1 MPISDN
7 IKNGLIASGHLKTA
21 VRNTPSQYRG
31 RQKQYFG
38 DPSAEFVH
46 QYAKYASDFIEA
58 RVQGLNPDALY
69 EWETTSIRMADIA
82 PKTASTLRKQ
92 DDYKDIMF
100 ADESIEYVPEGTKI
114 DAMGSI
120 WLVTNPQ
127 NISNATGS
135 GVAQRCRST
144 WNHLDWY
151 GRVRK
156 EPILVEKQQA
166 MATANDFQGV
176 SLIMQG
182 YFNIICQKNP
192 ETDEL
197 DQNSRLIL
205 GRRAFQ
211 ITGYSDVTQ
220 EFTGEDESTHLLY
233 FAARIQEPDETIDD
247 LVRRVA
253 GGKTFSWEIRIS
265 GATVLRAGE
274 TAQMAAESIRC
285 GEAVEG
291 GDEKHPASYFWETS
305 DETVA
310 RVDAGGLVTAVS
322 AGSCTI
328 TARLAQNPEIESKIT
343 LSVADEKSGA
353 EVRFLT
359 EPPEMIGA
367 YDAATLRAACY
378 EGGEK
383 KDDAV
388 TWEISGAS
396 EDAYTAA
403 VLGNQVTLQNWGGS
417 ETPLT
422 VTAKYGDASINAS
435 IRLEAI

>member
-1 MPISDN
+1 MSENDAIRN
-7 IKNGLIASGHLKTA
+7 VTLLGGTA
-21 VRNTPSQYRG
+21 ARRTNAPKQYSG
-31 RQKQYFG
+31 RQKQYSG
-38 DPSAEFVH
+38 DATALFYAER
-46 QYAKYASDFIEA
+46 AKYATDFVDA
-58 RVQGLNPDALY
+58 QVQGLVPGDFYAWRGQKMRISDTIKQGASLTRKTDDQKEY
-69 EWETTSIRMADIA
+69 LLADRGI
-82 PKTASTLRKQ
+82 
-92 DDYKDIMF
+92 DYI
-100 ADESIEYVPEGTKI
+100 PEGAKVET
-114 DAMGSI
+114 MGST
-120 WLVTNPQ
+120 WLVTNP
-127 NISNATGS
+127 SNLS
-135 GVAQRCRST
+135 GVAGSGIMRRCNAT

-166 MATANDFQGV
+166 MATANDFQEV

-192 ETDEL
+192 ETEEL

-247 LVRRVA
+247 LARRVA
-253 GGKTFSWEIRIS
+253 GGKTFLWEIRIS
-265 GATVLRAGE
+265 GAAVLRAGE
-274 TAQMAAESIRC
+274 TAQMEAESIRC
-285 GEAVEG
+285 GEAVSG
-291 GDEKHPASYFWETS
+291 GDEKHPVSYFWESS

-310 RVDAGGLVTAVS
+310 RVDAGGLVTAVG

-328 TARLAQNPEIESKIT
+328 TARLAQNPEIESRIT
-343 LSVADEKSGA
+343 LSVADEKSGT

-359 EPPEMIGA
+359 EPPETIGA
-367 YDAATLRAACY
+367 YDAATLRAVYY

-383 KDDAV
+383 KGNAV

-403 VLGNQVTLQNWGGS
+403 VLGNQVTIQNWGGS

-422 VTAKYGDASINAS
+422 VTAKCGDASASAS
-435 IRLEAI
+435 IRLEGI

>member
-1 MPISDN
+1 MSENDAIRN
-7 IKNGLIASGHLKTA
+7 VTLLGGTA
-21 VRNTPSQYRG
+21 ARRTNAPKQYSG
-31 RQKQYFG
+31 RQKQYGGNATALFY
-38 DPSAEFVH
+38 AER
-46 QYAKYASDFIEA
+46 AKYATDFVDA
-58 RVQGLNPDALY
+58 QVQGLVPGDFYAWSGQKMRISDTIKQGASLTRKTDDQKEY
-69 EWETTSIRMADIA
+69 LLAD
-82 PKTASTLRKQ
+82 RGV
-92 DDYKDIMF
+92 DYI
-100 ADESIEYVPEGTKI
+100 PEGAKI
-114 DAMGSI
+114 ETMGST
-120 WLVTNPQ
+120 WLATNP
-127 NISNATGS
+127 SNLSSVAGS
-135 GVAQRCRST
+135 GIMRRCNAT

-151 GRVRK
+151 GNLRK

-233 FAARIQEPDETIDD
+233 FAARIQEPDKTIDD
-247 LVRRVA
+247 LARRVA

-274 TAQMAAESIRC
+274 TAQMEAESIRC
-285 GEAVEG
+285 GEAVAG
-291 GDEKHPASYFWETS
+291 GDEKHPVSYFWETS

-310 RVDAGGLVTAVS
+310 RVDAGGLVTALG

-367 YDAATLRAACY
+367 YDAATLRAAYY

-388 TWEISGAS
+388 TWGISGAS

-422 VTAKYGDASINAS
+422 VTAKYGDASISAS

>member
-1 MPISDN
+1 MSANDAIRN
-7 IKNGLIASGHLKTA
+7 VTLLGGTASRRA
-21 VRNTPSQYRG
+21 NVPRQYND
-31 RQKQYFG
+31 RQKQYGG
-38 DPSAEFVH
+38 DATALFYAER
-46 QYAKYASDFIEA
+46 AKYATDFVDA
-58 RVQGLNPDALY
+58 RVQGLVPGDFYAWRGQKMRISDTIKQGASLTRKTDDQKEY
-69 EWETTSIRMADIA
+69 LLADRSI
-82 PKTASTLRKQ
+82 
-92 DDYKDIMF
+92 DYI
-100 ADESIEYVPEGTKI
+100 PEGAKI
-114 DAMGSI
+114 ETMGST
-120 WLVTNPQ
+120 WLATNP
-127 NISNATGS
+127 SNLSSAAGS
-135 GVAQRCRST
+135 GIMRRCNAT

-151 GRVRK
+151 GKVLK

-166 MATANDFQGV
+166 MATANDFQEAA
-176 SLIMQG
+176 LIMQG

-220 EFTGEDESTHLLY
+220 EFTGEEESTHLLY

-247 LVRRVA
+247 LARRVA

-265 GATVLRAGE
+265 GTTVLSEGA
-274 TAQMAAESIRC
+274 TAQMTAESIRC
-285 GEAVEG
+285 GVHVDR
-291 GDEKHPASYFWETS
+291 DECRPVSYFWES
-305 DETVA
+305 NDESIAT
-310 RVDAGGLVTAVS
+310 VDADGLVTAVG
-322 AGSCTI
+322 AGNCTI
-328 TARLAQNPEIESKIT
+328 TARLAQNPEIVSEIALT
-343 LSVADEKSGA
+343 VADAASGA

-367 YDAATLRAACY
+367 YDAVTLRAAYY
-378 EGGEK
+378 EGGTR

-388 TWEISGAS
+388 TWEMSGAS

-403 VLGNQVTLQNWGGS
+403 ALGNQLTIQNWGGS

-422 VTAKYGDASINAS
+422 VTAKYGDASVSAS

>member
-1 MPISDN
+1 MSENDAIRNVTLLGDTAERR
-7 IKNGLIASGHLKTA
+7 KNA
-21 VRNTPSQYRG
+21 P
-31 RQKQYFG
+31 KQYSGRRKQYTG
-38 DPSAEFVH
+38 DATALFYAERARYATDFV
-46 QYAKYASDFIEA
+46 DA
-58 RVQGLNPDALY
+58 RVQGLAPGDFYAWSAQRMRISDTVKQGANLSRRTDDQKEYLL
-69 EWETTSIRMADIA
+69 ENRSID
-82 PKTASTLRKQ
+82 
-92 DDYKDIMF
+92 
-100 ADESIEYVPEGTKI
+100 YVPEGAKI
-114 DAMGSI
+114 ETMGST
-120 WLVTNPQ
+120 WLVTNPA
-127 NISNATGS
+127 NLSSAAGS
-135 GVAQRCRST
+135 GIMRRCNAT

-151 GRVRK
+151 GNIRK
-156 EPILVEKQQA
+156 EPLVVEKQQA
-166 MATANDFQGV
+166 MANSNDTQDI

-182 YFNIICQKNP
+182 YFNIICQRNP

-233 FAARIQEPDETIDD
+233 FAARIQEPDKTIDD
-247 LVRRVA
+247 LARRVA

-265 GATVLRAGE
+265 GATVLNAGA
-274 TAQMAAESIRC
+274 TTQMAAESLRC
-285 GEAVEG
+285 GEAVAG
-291 GDEKHPASYFWETS
+291 GDEKHPVSYYWETS

-328 TARLAQNPEIESKIT
+328 TARLAQNPEIASEIT

-367 YDAATLRAACY
+367 YDAATLQAAYY

-403 VLGNQVTLQNWGGS
+403 VLGNQVTIQNWGGS

-422 VTAKYGDASINAS
+422 VTAKSGNASASAS
-435 IRLEAI
+435 IRLEGI

>member
-1 MPISDN
+1 MSENDAIRN
-7 IKNGLIASGHLKTA
+7 VTLLGGTA
-21 VRNTPSQYRG
+21 ARRTNAPKQYSG
-31 RQKQYFG
+31 RQKQYGG
-38 DPSAEFVH
+38 DATALFYAER
-46 QYAKYASDFIEA
+46 AKYATDFVDA
-58 RVQGLNPDALY
+58 QVQGLVPGDFYAWRGQKMRISDTIKQGASLTRKTDDQKEY
-69 EWETTSIRMADIA
+69 LLADRGI
-82 PKTASTLRKQ
+82 
-92 DDYKDIMF
+92 DYI
-100 ADESIEYVPEGTKI
+100 PEGAKI
-114 DAMGSI
+114 ETMGST
-120 WLVTNPQ
+120 WLATNP
-127 NISNATGS
+127 SNLSSVAGS
-135 GVAQRCRST
+135 GIMRRCNAT

-166 MATANDFQGV
+166 MATANEFQGV

-247 LVRRVA
+247 LARRVA

-285 GEAVEG
+285 GEAVA
-291 GDEKHPASYFWETS
+291 DEDGEHPVSYFWETS

-310 RVDAGGLVTAVS
+310 RVDAGGLVTAVG
-322 AGSCTI
+322 AGGCTI

-343 LSVADEKSGA
+343 LSVADAESGA

-367 YDAATLRAACY
+367 YDAATLRAAYY
-378 EGGEK
+378 EGGAQ
-383 KDDAV
+383 KDHEL

-396 EDAYTAA
+396 EEAYTAA
-403 VLGNQVTLQNWGGS
+403 VIGNQVTVQNWGGS

-422 VTAKYGDASINAS
+422 VTAKYGNASVSAS

>member
-1 MPISDN
+1 MSENDAIRN
-7 IKNGLIASGHLKTA
+7 VTLLGGTA
-21 VRNTPSQYRG
+21 ARRTNAPKQYSG
-31 RQKQYFG
+31 RQKQYSG
-38 DPSAEFVH
+38 DATALFYAER
-46 QYAKYASDFIEA
+46 AKYATDFVDA
-58 RVQGLNPDALY
+58 RVQGL
-69 EWETTSIRMADIA
+69 A
-82 PKTASTLRKQ
+82 PNDFYAWRGQKMRISDTIKQGASLTRKT
-92 DDYKDIMF
+92 DDQK
-100 ADESIEYVPEGTKI
+100 EYLLAERGIDYIPEGAKI
-114 DAMGSI
+114 ETMGST
-120 WLVTNPQ
+120 WLATNP
-127 NISNATGS
+127 SNLSSVAGS
-135 GVAQRCRST
+135 GIMRRCNAT

-247 LVRRVA
+247 LARRVA
-253 GGKTFSWEIRIS
+253 GGKIFSWEIRIS

-285 GEAVEG
+285 GEAVAG
-291 GDEKHPASYFWETS
+291 GDEKHPISYFWETS

-310 RVDAGGLVTAVS
+310 RVDAGGLVTAVG

-343 LSVADEKSGA
+343 LSVANEKSGA

-403 VLGNQVTLQNWGGS
+403 VLGNQVTIQNWGGS

-422 VTAKYGDASINAS
+422 VTAKYGDASISAS

>member
-1 MPISDN
+1 MSENDAI
-7 IKNGLIASGHLKTA
+7 
-21 VRNTPSQYRG
+21 RNVTLLGGMAARRTNAPKQYSG
-31 RQKQYFG
+31 RQKQYSG
-38 DPSAEFVH
+38 DATALFYAER
-46 QYAKYASDFIEA
+46 AKYATDFVDA
-58 RVQGLNPDALY
+58 QVQGLVPGDFYAWRGQKMRISDTIKQGASLTRKTDDQKEY
-69 EWETTSIRMADIA
+69 LLAD
-82 PKTASTLRKQ
+82 RGV
-92 DDYKDIMF
+92 DYI
-100 ADESIEYVPEGTKI
+100 PEGAKI
-114 DAMGSI
+114 ETMGST
-120 WLVTNPQ
+120 WLATNP
-127 NISNATGS
+127 SNLSSVAGS
-135 GVAQRCRST
+135 GIMRRCNAT

-285 GEAVEG
+285 GEAVAG
-291 GDEKHPASYFWETS
+291 GDEKHPISYFWETS

-310 RVDAGGLVTAVS
+310 RVDAGGLVTAVG

-403 VLGNQVTLQNWGGS
+403 VLGNQVTIQNWGGS

-422 VTAKYGDASINAS
+422 VMAKYGDAKASTS

>member
-1 MPISDN
+1 MSENDAI
-7 IKNGLIASGHLKTA
+7 
-21 VRNTPSQYRG
+21 RNVTLLGGMAARRTNAPKQYSG
-31 RQKQYFG
+31 RQKQYSG
-38 DPSAEFVH
+38 DATALFYAER
-46 QYAKYASDFIEA
+46 AKYATDFVDA
-58 RVQGLNPDALY
+58 QVQGLVPGDFYAWRGQKMRISDTIKQGASLTRKTDDQKEY
-69 EWETTSIRMADIA
+69 LLADRDI
-82 PKTASTLRKQ
+82 
-92 DDYKDIMF
+92 DYI
-100 ADESIEYVPEGTKI
+100 PEGAKI
-114 DAMGSI
+114 ETMGST
-120 WLVTNPQ
+120 WLATNP
-127 NISNATGS
+127 SNLSSVAGS
-135 GVAQRCRST
+135 GIMRRCNAT

-247 LVRRVA
+247 LARRVA

-274 TAQMAAESIRC
+274 IAQMAAESIRC
-285 GEAVEG
+285 GEAVAG
-291 GDEKHPASYFWETS
+291 GDEKHPVSYFWETS

-328 TARLAQNPEIESKIT
+328 TARLAQNQEIESKIT

-367 YDAATLRAACY
+367 YDAATLRAAYY

-403 VLGNQVTLQNWGGS
+403 VLGNQVTIQNWGGS

-422 VTAKYGDASINAS
+422 VTAKYGDASISAS

>member
-1 MPISDN
+1 MSENDAIRN
-7 IKNGLIASGHLKTA
+7 VTLLGGTA
-21 VRNTPSQYRG
+21 ARRTNAPKQYSG
-31 RQKQYFG
+31 RQRQYSG
-38 DPSAEFVH
+38 DATVLFYAER
-46 QYAKYASDFIEA
+46 AKYATDFVDA
-58 RVQGLNPDALY
+58 QVQGLLPGDFYAWRGQKMRISDTIKQGASLTRKTDDQKEY
-69 EWETTSIRMADIA
+69 LLADRGI
-82 PKTASTLRKQ
+82 
-92 DDYKDIMF
+92 DYI
-100 ADESIEYVPEGTKI
+100 PEGAKVET
-114 DAMGSI
+114 MGST
-120 WLVTNPQ
+120 WLVTNP
-127 NISNATGS
+127 SNLS
-135 GVAQRCRST
+135 GVAGSGIMRRCNAT

-166 MATANDFQGV
+166 MATANDFQDV

-192 ETDEL
+192 ETEEL

-233 FAARIQEPDETIDD
+233 FAARIQEPDEAIDD
-247 LVRRVA
+247 LARRVA

-265 GATVLRAGE
+265 GAAVLRAGE
-274 TAQMAAESIRC
+274 TAQMEAESIRC
-285 GEAVEG
+285 GEAVAR
-291 GDEKHPASYFWETS
+291 GDEKHPVSYFWETS
-305 DETVA
+305 DEAVA
-310 RVDAGGLVTAVS
+310 RVDAGGLVTAVG

-328 TARLAQNPEIESKIT
+328 TARLAQNPEIESRIT

-359 EPPEMIGA
+359 EPPETIGA
-367 YDAATLRAACY
+367 YDAATLRAAYY

-383 KDDAV
+383 KGNAV
-388 TWEISGAS
+388 TWEITGAS

-403 VLGNQVTLQNWGGS
+403 VLGNQVTIQNWGGS

-422 VTAKYGDASINAS
+422 VTAKYGDASASAS
-435 IRLEAI
+435 IRLEGI

>member
-1 MPISDN
+1 MSENDAIRN
-7 IKNGLIASGHLKTA
+7 VTLLGGTA
-21 VRNTPSQYRG
+21 ARRTNAPKQYG
-31 RQKQYFG
+31 DRQKQYGG
-38 DPSAEFVH
+38 DAAALFYAER
-46 QYAKYASDFIEA
+46 AKYATDFVDA
-58 RVQGLNPDALY
+58 RVQGLVPGDFYAWRGQKMRISDTIKQGASLTRKTDDQKEY
-69 EWETTSIRMADIA
+69 LLADRGI
-82 PKTASTLRKQ
+82 
-92 DDYKDIMF
+92 DYI
-100 ADESIEYVPEGTKI
+100 PEGAKI
-114 DAMGSI
+114 ETMGST
-120 WLVTNPQ
+120 WLATNP
-127 NISNATGS
+127 SNLSSVAGS
-135 GVAQRCRST
+135 GIMRRCNAT

-247 LVRRVA
+247 LARRVA

-285 GEAVEG
+285 GEAVAG
-291 GDEKHPASYFWETS
+291 GDEKHPVSHFWETS
-305 DETVA
+305 DESVA
-310 RVDAGGLVTAVS
+310 CVDAGGYVTAVG

-328 TARLAQNPEIESKIT
+328 TARLAQNPEVESKII

-359 EPPEMIGA
+359 EPPERIGA

-403 VLGNQVTLQNWGGS
+403 VLGNQVTIQNWGGS
-417 ETPLT
+417 KTPLT
-422 VTAKYGDASINAS
+422 VTAKYGDASISAS
-435 IRLEAI
+435 IRLEEI

>member
-1 MPISDN
+1 MSENDAIRNVTLLGGTAARRTNAPKQYSD
-7 IKNGLIASGHLKTA
+7 
-21 VRNTPSQYRG
+21 
-31 RQKQYFG
+31 RQKQYGG
-38 DPSAEFVH
+38 DAAALFYAER
-46 QYAKYASDFIEA
+46 AKYATDFVDA
-58 RVQGLNPDALY
+58 QVQGLVPNDFYAWRGQKMRISDTIKQGASLTRKTDDQKEY
-69 EWETTSIRMADIA
+69 LLADRGI
-82 PKTASTLRKQ
+82 
-92 DDYKDIMF
+92 DYI
-100 ADESIEYVPEGTKI
+100 PEGAKI
-114 DAMGSI
+114 ETMGST
-120 WLVTNPQ
+120 WLATNP
-127 NISNATGS
+127 SNLSSVAGS
-135 GVAQRCRST
+135 GIMRRCNAT

-166 MATANDFQGV
+166 MATANDFQDV

-192 ETDEL
+192 ETEEL

-247 LVRRVA
+247 LARRVA

-265 GATVLRAGE
+265 GTTVLSEGA
-274 TAQMAAESIRC
+274 TAQMTAESIRC
-285 GEAVEG
+285 GEAVAG
-291 GDEKHPASYFWETS
+291 GDEEHPVSYFWESS

-322 AGSCTI
+322 SGSCTI
-328 TARLAQNPEIESKIT
+328 TARLAQNPEIVSEIALT
-343 LSVADEKSGA
+343 VADAASGA

-367 YDAATLRAACY
+367 YDAVTLRAAYY

-383 KDDAV
+383 KDNAV

-403 VLGNQVTLQNWGGS
+403 VLGNQVTIQNWGGS

-422 VTAKYGDASINAS
+422 VTAKCGNASASAS
-435 IRLEAI
+435 IRLEGI

>member
-1 MPISDN
+1 MSENDAIRN
-7 IKNGLIASGHLKTA
+7 VTLLGGTA
-21 VRNTPSQYRG
+21 ARRTNAPKQYSG
-31 RQKQYFG
+31 RQKQYGG
-38 DPSAEFVH
+38 DAAALFYAER
-46 QYAKYASDFIEA
+46 AKYATDFVDA
-58 RVQGLNPDALY
+58 QVQGLVPGDFYAWRGQKMRISDTIKQGASLTRKTDDQKEY
-69 EWETTSIRMADIA
+69 LLAD
-82 PKTASTLRKQ
+82 RGV
-92 DDYKDIMF
+92 DYI
-100 ADESIEYVPEGTKI
+100 PEGAKI
-114 DAMGSI
+114 ETMGST
-120 WLVTNPQ
+120 WLATNPA
-127 NISNATGS
+127 NLSSVAGS
-135 GVAQRCRST
+135 GIMRRCNAT

-247 LVRRVA
+247 LARRVA

-274 TAQMAAESIRC
+274 TARMAAESIRC
-285 GEAVEG
+285 GEAVAD
-291 GDEKHPASYFWETS
+291 GDEKHPVSYFWKTS

-310 RVDAGGLVTAVS
+310 RVDAGGLVTAVG

-328 TARLAQNPEIESKIT
+328 TARLAQNNDISSEVTMTVEENT
-343 LSVADEKSGA
+343 GA
-353 EVRFLT
+353 GGVRFLT
-359 EPPEMIGA
+359 EPPEVLGA
-367 YDAATLRAACY
+367 YEAVTLQAAY
-378 EGGEK
+378 FVGGVQQE
-383 KDDAV
+383 DAV
-388 TWEISGAS
+388 VWEFSGA
-396 EDAYTAA
+396 EEEAYTAS
-403 VLGNQVTLQNWGGS
+403 VLRNRVTVQNWGGS

-422 VTAKYGDASINAS
+422 VTAKCGNASASAS
-435 IRLEAI
+435 IRLEGI

>member
-1 MPISDN
+1 MSENDAIRN
-7 IKNGLIASGHLKTA
+7 VTLLGGTA
-21 VRNTPSQYRG
+21 ARRTNAPKQYSG
-31 RQKQYFG
+31 RQKQYSG
-38 DPSAEFVH
+38 DATALFYAER
-46 QYAKYASDFIEA
+46 AKYATDFVDA
-58 RVQGLNPDALY
+58 QVQGLVPGDFYAWRGQKMRISDTIKQGASLTRKTDDQKEYLLENR
-69 EWETTSIRMADIA
+69 SID
-82 PKTASTLRKQ
+82 
-92 DDYKDIMF
+92 
-100 ADESIEYVPEGTKI
+100 YVPEGAKI
-114 DAMGSI
+114 ETMGST
-120 WLVTNPQ
+120 WLATNP
-127 NISNATGS
+127 SNLSSVAGS
-135 GVAQRCRST
+135 GIMRRCNAT

-166 MATANDFQGV
+166 MATANAFQGV

-182 YFNIICQKNP
+182 SFNIICQKNP
-192 ETDEL
+192 DTEEL

-220 EFTGEDESTHLLY
+220 EFTGEDESAHLLY

-247 LVRRVA
+247 LARRVA

-285 GEAVEG
+285 GEAAAG
-291 GDEKHPASYFWETS
+291 GDEKHPVSYFWETS

-310 RVDAGGLVTAVS
+310 RVDAGGLVTAVG

-359 EPPEMIGA
+359 EPPETIGA
-367 YDAATLRAACY
+367 YDAATLRAAYY

-383 KDDAV
+383 KGNAV

-403 VLGNQVTLQNWGGS
+403 VLGNQVTIQNWGGS

-422 VTAKYGDASINAS
+422 VTAKCGNASASAS
-435 IRLEAI
+435 IRLEGI

>member
-1 MPISDN
+1 MSENDAIRN
-7 IKNGLIASGHLKTA
+7 VTLLGGTA
-21 VRNTPSQYRG
+21 ARRTNAPKQYSG
-31 RQKQYFG
+31 RQKQYGGNATALFY
-38 DPSAEFVH
+38 AER
-46 QYAKYASDFIEA
+46 AKYATDFVDA
-58 RVQGLNPDALY
+58 QVQGLVPGDFYAWSGQKMRISDTIKQGVSLTRKTDDQKEY
-69 EWETTSIRMADIA
+69 LLAD
-82 PKTASTLRKQ
+82 RGV
-92 DDYKDIMF
+92 DYI
-100 ADESIEYVPEGTKI
+100 PEGAKI
-114 DAMGSI
+114 ETMGST
-120 WLVTNPQ
+120 WLATNP
-127 NISNATGS
+127 SNLSSVAGS
-135 GVAQRCRST
+135 GIMRRCNAT

-151 GRVRK
+151 GNLRK

-233 FAARIQEPDETIDD
+233 FAARIQEPDKTIDD
-247 LVRRVA
+247 LARRVA

-274 TAQMAAESIRC
+274 TAQMEAESIRC
-285 GEAVEG
+285 GEAVAG
-291 GDEKHPASYFWETS
+291 GDEKHPVSYFWETS

-310 RVDAGGLVTAVS
+310 RVDAGGLVTALG

-367 YDAATLRAACY
+367 YDAATLRAAYY

-388 TWEISGAS
+388 TWGISGAS

-422 VTAKYGDASINAS
+422 VTAKYGDASISAS

>member
-1 MPISDN
+1 MSENDAIRN
-7 IKNGLIASGHLKTA
+7 VTLLGGTA
-21 VRNTPSQYRG
+21 ARRTNAPKQYSG
-31 RQKQYFG
+31 RQKQYSG
-38 DPSAEFVH
+38 DATALFYAER
-46 QYAKYASDFIEA
+46 AKYATDFVDA
-58 RVQGLNPDALY
+58 QVQGLVPGDFYAWRGQKMRISDTIKQGASLTRKTDDQKEY
-69 EWETTSIRMADIA
+69 LLADRGI
-82 PKTASTLRKQ
+82 
-92 DDYKDIMF
+92 DYI
-100 ADESIEYVPEGTKI
+100 PEGAKI
-114 DAMGSI
+114 ETMGST
-120 WLVTNPQ
+120 WLVTNP
-127 NISNATGS
+127 SNLS
-135 GVAQRCRST
+135 GVAGSGIMRRCNAT

-151 GRVRK
+151 GNIRK

-166 MATANDFQGV
+166 MATANDFQDV

-192 ETDEL
+192 ETEEL

-233 FAARIQEPDETIDD
+233 FAARIQEPDEAIDD
-247 LVRRVA
+247 LARRVS

-265 GATVLRAGE
+265 GAAVLRAGE
-274 TAQMAAESIRC
+274 TAQMEAESIRC
-285 GEAVEG
+285 GEAVAR
-291 GDEKHPASYFWETS
+291 GDEKHPVSYFWETS
-305 DETVA
+305 DEAVA
-310 RVDAGGLVTAVS
+310 RVDVGGLVTAVG

-328 TARLAQNPEIESKIT
+328 TARLAQNPEIESKIA

-359 EPPEMIGA
+359 EPPETIGA
-367 YDAATLRAACY
+367 YDAATLRADYY

-383 KDDAV
+383 KDKAV

-403 VLGNQVTLQNWGGS
+403 ALGNQMTIQNWGGS

-422 VTAKYGDASINAS
+422 VTAKCGDASASAS
-435 IRLEAI
+435 IRLEGI

>member
-1 MPISDN
+1 MSENDAIRN
-7 IKNGLIASGHLKTA
+7 VTLLGGTA
-21 VRNTPSQYRG
+21 ARRTNAPKQYSG
-31 RQKQYFG
+31 RQKQYGG
-38 DPSAEFVH
+38 DATALFYAER
-46 QYAKYASDFIEA
+46 AKYATDFVDA
-58 RVQGLNPDALY
+58 QVQGLVPGDFYAWRGQKMRISDTIKQGASLTRKTDDQKEY
-69 EWETTSIRMADIA
+69 LLAD
-82 PKTASTLRKQ
+82 RGV
-92 DDYKDIMF
+92 DYI
-100 ADESIEYVPEGTKI
+100 PEGAKI
-114 DAMGSI
+114 ETMGST
-120 WLVTNPQ
+120 WLATNP
-127 NISNATGS
+127 SNLSSVAGS
-135 GVAQRCRST
+135 GIMRRCNAT

-247 LVRRVA
+247 LARRVA

-265 GATVLRAGE
+265 GATVLRAGG

-285 GEAVEG
+285 GEAVAG
-291 GDEKHPASYFWETS
+291 GDEKHPVSYFWETS
-305 DETVA
+305 DETVV
-310 RVDAGGLVTAVS
+310 RVDAGGLVTAVG

-367 YDAATLRAACY
+367 YDATTLRAAYY

-403 VLGNQVTLQNWGGS
+403 VLGNQVTIQNWGGS
-417 ETPLT
+417 ETLLT
-422 VTAKYGDASINAS
+422 VTAKCGNESASAS
-435 IRLEAI
+435 IRLEGI

>member
-1 MPISDN
+1 MSENDAIRN
-7 IKNGLIASGHLKTA
+7 VTLLGGTA
-21 VRNTPSQYRG
+21 ARRTNAPKQYSG
-31 RQKQYFG
+31 RQKQYGG
-38 DPSAEFVH
+38 DAAALFYAER
-46 QYAKYASDFIEA
+46 AKYATDFVDA
-58 RVQGLNPDALY
+58 QVQGLVPGDFYAWRGQKMRISDTIKQGASLTRKTDDQKEY
-69 EWETTSIRMADIA
+69 LLADRGI
-82 PKTASTLRKQ
+82 
-92 DDYKDIMF
+92 DYI
-100 ADESIEYVPEGTKI
+100 PEGAKI
-114 DAMGSI
+114 ETMGST
-120 WLVTNPQ
+120 WLATNP
-127 NISNATGS
+127 SNLSSVAGS
-135 GVAQRCRST
+135 GIMRRCNAT

-166 MATANDFQGV
+166 MATANDFQDV

-192 ETDEL
+192 ETEEL

-247 LVRRVA
+247 LARRVA

-274 TAQMAAESIRC
+274 TAQMEAESIRC
-285 GEAVEG
+285 GEAVAS
-291 GDEKHPASYFWETS
+291 GDEKHAVSYFWETS

-310 RVDAGGLVTAVS
+310 RVDAGGLVTAVK
-322 AGSCTI
+322 AGNCTI
-328 TARLAQNPEIESKIT
+328 TARLAQNPEIESRIT

-367 YDAATLRAACY
+367 YDAATLRAAYY

-403 VLGNQVTLQNWGGS
+403 VLGNQVTIQNWGGS

-422 VTAKYGDASINAS
+422 VTAKYGNASASAS
-435 IRLEAI
+435 IRLEGI

>member
-1 MPISDN
+1 MSENDAI
-7 IKNGLIASGHLKTA
+7 
-21 VRNTPSQYRG
+21 RNVTLLGGMAARRTNAPKQYSG
-31 RQKQYFG
+31 RQKQYSG
-38 DPSAEFVH
+38 DATALFYAER
-46 QYAKYASDFIEA
+46 AKYATDFVDA
-58 RVQGLNPDALY
+58 QVQGLVPSDFYAWRGQKMRISDTIKQGASLTRKTDDQKEY
-69 EWETTSIRMADIA
+69 LLAD
-82 PKTASTLRKQ
+82 RGV
-92 DDYKDIMF
+92 DYI
-100 ADESIEYVPEGTKI
+100 PEGAKI
-114 DAMGSI
+114 ETMGST
-120 WLVTNPQ
+120 WLATNP
-127 NISNATGS
+127 SNLSSVAGS
-135 GVAQRCRST
+135 GIMRRCNAT

-182 YFNIICQKNP
+182 YFNIICQKNS

-285 GEAVEG
+285 GEAVAG
-291 GDEKHPASYFWETS
+291 GDEKHPVSYFWETS

-310 RVDAGGLVTAVS
+310 RVDAGGLVTAVG

-328 TARLAQNPEIESKIT
+328 TARLAQNPDIESRIT

-367 YDAATLRAACY
+367 YDAATLRAAYY

-383 KDDAV
+383 KDDTV

-403 VLGNQVTLQNWGGS
+403 VLGNQVTIQNWGGS

-422 VTAKYGDASINAS
+422 VTAKYGDASISAS
-435 IRLEAI
+435 IRLEGI

>member
-1 MPISDN
+1 MSENDAI
-7 IKNGLIASGHLKTA
+7 
-21 VRNTPSQYRG
+21 RNVMLLGGTVARRTNAP
-31 RQKQYFG
+31 KQYSGRRKQYTG
-38 DPSAEFVH
+38 DATALFYAERARYATDFV
-46 QYAKYASDFIEA
+46 DA
-58 RVQGLNPDALY
+58 RVQGLAPGDFYAWSAQRMRISDTVKQGANLNRRTDDQKEYLL
-69 EWETTSIRMADIA
+69 ENRSID
-82 PKTASTLRKQ
+82 
-92 DDYKDIMF
+92 
-100 ADESIEYVPEGTKI
+100 YVPEGAKVET
-114 DAMGSI
+114 MGST
-120 WLVTNPQ
+120 WLVTNPA
-127 NISNATGS
+127 NLSSAAGS
-135 GVAQRCRST
+135 GIMRRCNAT

-151 GRVRK
+151 GNIRK
-156 EPILVEKQQA
+156 EPLVVEKQQA
-166 MATANDFQGV
+166 MANSNDTQDI

-182 YFNIICQKNP
+182 YFNIICQRNP

-247 LVRRVA
+247 LARRVA

-265 GATVLRAGE
+265 GTTVLSAGA
-274 TAQMAAESIRC
+274 TAQMTAESLRC
-285 GEAVEG
+285 GDAVAG
-291 GDEKHPASYFWETS
+291 GDEKHPVSYFWETS
-305 DETVA
+305 DESVA
-310 RVDAGGLVTAVS
+310 TVDASGLVTAVS

-343 LSVADEKSGA
+343 LSVADDKSGA

-367 YDAATLRAACY
+367 YDAATLRAAYY

-383 KDDAV
+383 KDNAV

-396 EDAYTAA
+396 EEAYTAA
-403 VLGNQVTLQNWGGS
+403 ALGNQLTVQNWGGS

-422 VTAKYGDASINAS
+422 VTANYGNAS
-435 IRLEAI
+435 VSADIRLEAI

>member
-1 MPISDN
+1 MSENDAIRNVTLLD
-7 IKNGLIASGHLKTA
+7 GTA
-21 VRNTPSQYRG
+21 ERRTNAP
-31 RQKQYFG
+31 KQYGGRRKQYTG
-38 DPSAEFVH
+38 DATALFYAERARYATDFV
-46 QYAKYASDFIEA
+46 DA
-58 RVQGLNPDALY
+58 RVQGVAPGDFYAWSAQRMRISDTVKQGANLNRRTDDQKEYLL
-69 EWETTSIRMADIA
+69 ENRSID
-82 PKTASTLRKQ
+82 
-92 DDYKDIMF
+92 
-100 ADESIEYVPEGTKI
+100 YVPEGAKI
-114 DAMGSI
+114 ETMGST
-120 WLVTNPQ
+120 WLVTNPA
-127 NISNATGS
+127 NLSSVAGS
-135 GVAQRCRST
+135 GIMRRCNAT

-151 GRVRK
+151 GNIRK
-156 EPILVEKQQA
+156 EPLVVEKQQA
-166 MATANDFQGV
+166 MANSNDTQDI

-182 YFNIICQKNP
+182 YFNIICQRNP

-233 FAARIQEPDETIDD
+233 FAARIQEPDKTIDD
-247 LVRRVA
+247 LARRVA

-265 GATVLRAGE
+265 GTMVLNAGA
-274 TAQMAAESIRC
+274 TAQMTAESLRC
-285 GEAVEG
+285 GEAVAG
-291 GDEKHPASYFWETS
+291 GDEKHPVSYFWETS
-305 DETVA
+305 DEAVA
-310 RVDAGGLVTAVS
+310 SVDAGGLVTAVS

-367 YDAATLRAACY
+367 YDAATLRAAYY

-383 KDDAV
+383 KDDTV

-403 VLGNQVTLQNWGGS
+403 VLGNQVTIQNWGGS

-422 VTAKYGDASINAS
+422 VTAKCGNASASAS
-435 IRLEAI
+435 IRLEGI